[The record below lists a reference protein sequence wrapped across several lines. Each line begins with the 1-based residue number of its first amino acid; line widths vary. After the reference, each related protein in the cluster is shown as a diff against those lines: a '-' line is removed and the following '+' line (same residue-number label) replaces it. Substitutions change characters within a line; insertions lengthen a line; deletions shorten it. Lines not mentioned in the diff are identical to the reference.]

1 MKDNLM
7 IHLEVEMIRLQIQRF
22 LTLQIIED
30 SKIVIIIF
38 FKVLASQKDETN
50 FIDLLKVTNFIFFLK
65 T

>member
-30 SKIVIIIF
+30 NKIVITIF
-38 FKVLASQKDETN
+38 FKVLISQKDEEN
-50 FIDLLKVTNFIFFLK
+50 FIDLLKVTNFIFFIK

>member
-30 SKIVIIIF
+30 SKIVITIF
-38 FKVLASQKDETN
+38 FKVLVSQKDEEN
-50 FIDLLKVTNFIFFLK
+50 FIDLLKVTNFIFFIK